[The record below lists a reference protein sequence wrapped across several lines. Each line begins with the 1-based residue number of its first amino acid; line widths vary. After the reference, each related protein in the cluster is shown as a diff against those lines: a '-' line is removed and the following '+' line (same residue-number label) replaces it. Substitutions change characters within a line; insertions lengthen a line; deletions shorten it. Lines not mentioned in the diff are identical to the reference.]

1 MIFQLGPALPD
12 LAPPQ
17 PTTGFGETIVASNP
31 FDDTVPAATTVPHAP
46 PMPMPGMAPHMPGP
60 PIHNK
65 PVPIS
70 SGKVVRVFFL
80 FTFIFEILY
89 FIVSLC

>member
-70 SGKVVRVFFL
+70 SGKVVCFFK

-89 FIVSLC
+89 FIVFLY